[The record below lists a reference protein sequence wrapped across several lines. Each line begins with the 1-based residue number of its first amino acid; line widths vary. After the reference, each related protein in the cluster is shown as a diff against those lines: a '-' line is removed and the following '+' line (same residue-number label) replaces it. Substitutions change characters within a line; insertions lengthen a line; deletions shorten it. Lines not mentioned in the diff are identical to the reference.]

1 MNFKYLGYYLIIPGG
16 RMVSFKKQLL
26 LLLLA
31 YIPGIFL
38 PLVMSLGET
47 LVSWFF
53 MGAWV
58 LYVFILLIVAYII
71 DRRGSSRVD

>member
-1 MNFKYLGYYLIIPGG
+1 
-16 RMVSFKKQLL
+16 MVSFKKQLL

-38 PLVMSLGET
+38 PFVMRLGET

-53 MGAWV
+53 TGVWV

-71 DRRGSSRVD
+71 DRGGSSRVD

>member
-1 MNFKYLGYYLIIPGG
+1 MNFKYLGYYLIIPGD
-16 RMVSFKKQLL
+16 RMVSFRKQLL

-31 YIPGIFL
+31 YIPGVFL

>member
-1 MNFKYLGYYLIIPGG
+1 MNFKYLGYYLIIPGD
-16 RMVSFKKQLL
+16 RMVSFKKQIL

-31 YIPGIFL
+31 YIPGVFL
-38 PLVMSLGET
+38 PFVMSLGET

-58 LYVFILLIVAYII
+58 LYVFILLIIAYTI
-71 DRRGSSRVD
+71 DRGGSSRVG